1 MPTPI
6 RIVILVLAGLHLA
19 LALLTAVV
27 GNFADGGDALS
38 RLLLTVVHPVCAVA
52 LVALLAVP
60 RPSRGFALAV
70 ACLMAVNIVAD
81 AAVALAI
88 ATGATKGDWWLP
100 MVFSVVP
107 AIGIAYAV
115 ATARRRSTG

>member
-1 MPTPI
+1 MLTPV
-6 RIVILVLAGLHLA
+6 RIAALA
-19 LALLTAVV
+19 LAGFYLTVTLLTALV
-27 GNFADGGDALS
+27 GSFADGGDALS

-52 LVALLAVP
+52 LVAFVAVP

-81 AAVALAI
+81 AAVAIAI

-100 MVFSVVP
+100 MIFSVVP
-107 AIGIAYAV
+107 ALGIAYAA
-115 ATARRRSTG
+115 ATTRPRPAE